1 MTTSDSKDTLRS
13 VIQFIT
19 IAEKLKTELRHS
31 WTSNPERR
39 ESVAEH
45 TWMMCLLAITLFG
58 RIKTPL
64 NQLKCLKMI
73 IIHDLGEAV
82 IGDIPAFEKSDR
94 QTSKQENEAKAMR
107 QITDALD
114 DKYAGLEMV
123 ALWQEF
129 EKGDTNESK
138 FANAMDKVEVLL
150 QHNVADIK
158 TWGDGDFSL
167 NPYYRDEMF
176 DFDEYIRHFKD
187 EVDTDTMKKIESQN
201 VLHRVSEKHKKI
213 WETLSSKDQ
222 KINNR

>member
-1 MTTSDSKDTLRS
+1 M
-13 VIQFIT
+13 
-19 IAEKLKTELRHS
+19 
-31 WTSNPERR
+31 
-39 ESVAEH
+39 
-45 TWMMCLLAITLFG
+45 
-58 RIKTPL
+58 
-64 NQLKCLKMI
+64 
-73 IIHDLGEAV
+73 

-158 TWGDGDFSL
+158 TWGDGDFAL

-187 EVDTDTMKKIESQN
+187 EVDTDTMKKLNHKTYFIE
-201 VLHRVSEKHKKI
+201 
-213 WETLSSKDQ
+213 
-222 KINNR
+222 